1 MGPQGWPFGPEFDL
15 NELMRMLQSPGPV
28 NWEVARRVAS
38 EMSTGA
44 ETDDAPDR
52 PVDPA
57 MRETIADIARAAQTH
72 IAGATGLSH
81 ALSVPVDIVD
91 RAEWAHRTLNG
102 LEPVVVALAEA
113 LSPAVQTEIDESL
126 PPDLSGTPF
135 AAFGP
140 EIASAL
146 APMAIGWMAGS
157 LAGLLSQFALG
168 QYDLPLPLAGA
179 PRLAFVA
186 SNIDAF
192 GRDWSLPAADLHFAL
207 ALREVVHGAQRSVPW
222 VRERLVRHST
232 AYVAGY
238 ELRLDALAQQF
249 EMFTNL
255 DVSDLSSLEN
265 VELPDP
271 GTVLD
276 TMQTPAQQPILEEL
290 QRFAAVLEGYADTVV
305 DTVGEPLIPS
315 LTQIEEALGRHRVD
329 RGRAAAVVD
338 RMLGLQVGRDH
349 YEQGHAFCRGV
360 VDRAGL
366 DGLDR
371 LWESEAM
378 VPTPSELAA
387 PGLWLAR
394 IELA

>member
-1 MGPQGWPFGPEFDL
+1 
-15 NELMRMLQSPGPV
+15 MLQSPGPV

-38 EMSTGA
+38 EMSTA
-44 ETDDAPDR
+44 SEMSISADDDDAPDR
-52 PVDPA
+52 PVDAA

-81 ALSVPVDIVD
+81 ALGVPVDIVD
-91 RAEWAHRTLNG
+91 RAEWANRTLTG
-102 LEPVVVALAEA
+102 LEPVVGALAEA
-113 LSPAVQTEIDESL
+113 ISPAVQTEIDDSP

-168 QYDLPLPLAGA
+168 QYDLPLPLAGE

-192 GRDWSLPAADLHFAL
+192 GHDWSLPSADLLFAL

-222 VRERLVRHST
+222 VRERLVRQST
-232 AYVAGY
+232 AYVGGY

-249 EMFTNL
+249 EMFANL
-255 DVSDLSSLEN
+255 DMSDPSTLESI
-265 VELPDP
+265 ELPDP

-315 LTQIEEALGRHRVD
+315 LTQIEEALRRHRVD
-329 RGRAAAVVD
+329 RGRAASVVD

-349 YEQGHAFCRGV
+349 YEQGHAFCHGV
-360 VDRAGL
+360 VERAGL
-366 DGLDR
+366 EGLDR

-378 VPTPSELAA
+378 VPTPNELAA

-394 IELA
+394 IAL

>member
-1 MGPQGWPFGPEFDL
+1 MPPSGWSFGPQFDL
-15 NELMRMLQSPGPV
+15 NELMRMLQAPGPV

-38 EMSTGA
+38 EMSTGD
-44 ETDDAPDR
+44 DDAAER
-52 PVDPA
+52 SVDPP
-57 MRETIADIARAAQTH
+57 MRETIVDIARAAQTH
-72 IAGATGLSH
+72 IAGATGLSN
-81 ALSVPVDIVD
+81 ALGVPVDVVD
-91 RAEWAHRTLNG
+91 RAEWAQRTLNG

-113 LSPAVQTEIDESL
+113 LSPAVQTEIDEAP
-126 PPDLSGTPF
+126 PPDFSGTPF

-140 EIASAL
+140 DIASAL

-192 GRDWSLPAADLHFAL
+192 GHDWSLPAADLHFAL

-232 AYVAGY
+232 AYVGGY
-238 ELRLDALAQQF
+238 ELRLDALADQF
-249 EMFTNL
+249 ESFANI
-255 DVSDLSSLEN
+255 DISDPAAMEKL
-265 VELPDP
+265 ELPDP
-271 GTVLD
+271 GAVLD

-305 DTVGEPLIPS
+305 DAVGEPLIPS
-315 LTQIEEALGRHRVD
+315 LTQIEEALRRHRVD

-360 VDRAGL
+360 VERAGL
-366 DGLDR
+366 EGLDR

-378 VPTPSELAA
+378 VPTPNELDA

-394 IELA
+394 IDLA